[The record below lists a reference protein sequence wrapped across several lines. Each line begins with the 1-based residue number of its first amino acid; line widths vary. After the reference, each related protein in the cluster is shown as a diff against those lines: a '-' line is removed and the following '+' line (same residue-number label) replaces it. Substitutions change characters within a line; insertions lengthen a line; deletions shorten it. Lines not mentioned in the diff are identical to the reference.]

1 MPFVSLHEIWRRYTA
16 QVHAEGKSLDR
27 AGNAEYETDALLSQ
41 TAAITIGY
49 SGAELENLL
58 NEAAILTVR
67 PLCCPSLLTLLS

>member
-1 MPFVSLHEIWRRYTA
+1 M

-27 AGNAEYETDALLSQ
+27 GGNAEYETDALLSR
-41 TAAITIGY
+41 TAALTIGY

-67 PLCCPSLLTLLS
+67 NSILIISSRSSYNAL